1 MAVTMGDASGVG
13 PEIALRCYANGELA
27 NDVVVYGDESIL
39 KAGAALLQ
47 LDVPIHTV
55 EESNHAIEG
64 SLNVIDLGLLTAKD
78 LTPGILRKDSGAAA
92 RAYVER
98 ATKDALKGEVA
109 GIVTLPINKEA
120 TRMSDPDFM
129 GHTELIAQLCGVQNY
144 SMMLVTDDVA
154 VSHVSTHVPLASAI
168 QQVTKHK
175 VRSVIELTHETLSTN
190 SQIPRIAVCGLN
202 PHASENGLFGNEEK
216 QHITPAINETIE
228 GGINASG
235 PYPADTIF
243 HQAIHQNRYD
253 AVICMYHDQG
263 HAPMKLLNFESAVNV
278 TIGLPIIRT
287 SVDHG
292 TAFDIAWQ
300 GTAFT
305 KSLGHALRYAW
316 KLASRRQSL

>member
-13 PEIALRCYANGELA
+13 PEIALRCFANGELA

-55 EESNHAIEG
+55 EESNPAIEG

-92 RAYVER
+92 RAYVEH

-154 VSHVSTHVPLASAI
+154 VSHVTTHVPLASAI